1 MIYCLNPQCP
11 QPQNSDD
18 VEFCLSCGSPLT
30 PLLRNRYRVLRLIGQ
45 GGFGRTYL
53 AMDED
58 RLQARC
64 VVKQFSPQLQ
74 GIKSLE
80 KAIQLF
86 EQEAIRLN
94 ELGEHPQIPALLAY
108 FEQDSRLYLVQ
119 QFVEGKTLLQELA
132 QQGVFTEQKIRE
144 VLIGTLPLLK
154 FIHDRQVIHRD
165 ITPANIIRR
174 KSDNKLVLI
183 DFGVSKLISAETAS
197 QPGTKI
203 GTEGYAPIEQI
214 RSGKAYPASDLYS
227 LAVTCVYLMTQVRPD
242 ELYDPLE
249 GCWLWRDRLKQQ
261 GRSLSEG
268 MGHILDK
275 MLKDLVSERYP
286 SADAVMRDLIILSRS
301 GASGGSSSSGKPIA
315 APSSSGANLSGAI
328 KSSNPPSRPPLV
340 SGSGRRCL
348 QTLSG
353 HTQWVLAV
361 AISPDG
367 KTVVS
372 SGLDATIRVWNLAA
386 GDLLQVLKEHTK
398 PVNCLAISPD
408 SQILASG
415 SDDGAIKT
423 WHLPSGLWLR
433 HLSGH
438 RRDVNSV
445 VIYANG
451 QLLASGSEDRSVRI
465 WNLDTGELLRTFS
478 GLAGMIRSI
487 AVSPDHQWL
496 VSGGLDNQ
504 IKLWHLSTGKLAR
517 TFTKSHFSAINALVI
532 HPNGKTLLSGSK
544 DKTIKIWDLQ
554 KGEVIRTLTGHGD
567 AVNAIALSPNGKT
580 VISGSSDTTIRL
592 WNVETG
598 DPIATLSEHH
608 AAVNALAI
616 SQDGRLLASGSSDKT
631 VKVWQL
637 G

>member
-616 SQDGRLLASGSSDKT
+616 SQNGRLLASGSSDKT